1 MKNTAERR
9 MLILQRLCE
18 CRYDCVKNLARD
30 FHVSYNTIR
39 SDIQV
44 LSCSFPIY
52 TSQGAG
58 GGVRIMDGY
67 RLGMKYLT
75 AEQTDLLERLSEN
88 LMGDDLL
95 TMQSILKTFS
105 KPIQK
110 IG

>member
-1 MKNTAERR
+1 MTANERR
-9 MLILQRLCE
+9 MCILYGLLEKRKDSLQRLSVE
-18 CRYDCVKNLARD
+18 
-30 FHVSYNTIR
+30 FQVSRWTIMR
-39 SDIQV
+39 DIQE
-44 LSCSFPIY
+44 LSRSYPIS
-52 TSQGAG
+52 TKPSVG

>member
-88 LMGDDLL
+88 LTGEELL
-95 TMQSILKTFS
+95 IMQSILKTFS
-105 KPIQK
+105 KPTKQ